1 MLGDQT
7 DPLALENEMP
17 EAREAL
23 ERYLNG
29 ECELDEAERVIDR
42 AQYLGPEG
50 AKHREEDEAVMKE
63 RGIEA
68 AQLQRWIDR
77 DIERQRIRLKAKTH
91 KPTSADQIERVSAL
105 ILER

>member
-17 EAREAL
+17 EAKEAL
-23 ERYLNG
+23 ERYLSG

-50 AKHREEDEAVMKE
+50 AKHRAEDEAVMKE

-91 KPTSADQIERVSAL
+91 KPTPADHVDRVASL
-105 ILER
+105 ILDR